1 MKSPF
6 YALAVLALALGA
18 SSCANNTELT
28 PGAGYSARDSYYRGF
43 NDGRLDRARGL
54 THNPHINDPDTLPSA
69 YRKEYLWGYC
79 EGYEGRTTR
88 YSSK

>member
-18 SSCANNTELT
+18 SSCGYYAELQ
-28 PGAGYSARDSYYRGF
+28 PGAGYDARDAYYRGVQ
-43 NDGRLDRARGL
+43 DGRLDRSRGL

-69 YRKEYLWGYC
+69 YRKEYIWGYC
-79 EGYEGRTTR
+79 EGYEGKAGR